1 VKLRFGSRQSV
12 HVAIGFFLLMAA
24 AYSQPVPSSG
34 KVLAEDVFKNV
45 QVLKGTS
52 VGEFMDIMGFFSAS
66 LGLNCVHCHVNES
79 LTHWERF
86 ADDVPRKRIARQM
99 VLMVDAINKTN
110 FGGRRVVTCYSCHHG
125 SIQPEG
131 VPSLMVQYGLPLED
145 PDATEI
151 VPDAPKGPSAEQT
164 LDKFISAI
172 GGTDRL
178 GGLKSLMEQ
187 GTYEGYDSYQQ
198 KVPFEVFAKA
208 PDQRTTIAHTQN
220 GETTTTFDGRAG
232 WIAAVDKPLRL
243 MTLSSGDLDGAKL
256 DADLAFPGN
265 IKQGLRQW
273 RVGFPMTTIEDKQV
287 QIVQGTGSA
296 GTRIKLFFEVDSGL
310 LTRVVRYNNT
320 RLGIVPT
327 QIDYSDYRDVV
338 GVKVPF
344 RWVITWTSGQSTIE
358 LSDVRANVPIDDAKF
373 AQPAPAAVKKAVQ
386 PANEPTIR

>member
-1 VKLRFGSRQSV
+1 
-12 HVAIGFFLLMAA
+12 
-24 AYSQPVPSSG
+24 
-34 KVLAEDVFKNV
+34 
-45 QVLKGTS
+45 
-52 VGEFMDIMGFFSAS
+52 
-66 LGLNCVHCHVNES
+66 
-79 LTHWERF
+79 
-86 ADDVPRKRIARQM
+86 
-99 VLMVDAINKTN
+99 
-110 FGGRRVVTCYSCHHG
+110 
-125 SIQPEG
+125 
-131 VPSLMVQYGLPLED
+131 
-145 PDATEI
+145 
-151 VPDAPKGPSAEQT
+151 
-164 LDKFISAI
+164 
-172 GGTDRL
+172 
-178 GGLKSLMEQ
+178 
-187 GTYEGYDSYQQ
+187 
-198 KVPFEVFAKA
+198 
-208 PDQRTTIAHTQN
+208 
-220 GETTTTFDGRAG
+220 
-232 WIAAVDKPLRL
+232 